1 MSSAIQPLQLQ
12 SRHGLEVEVLP
23 LGATISAIRFQGQL
37 LTLGYPNPADYQHD
51 SFYLGSTVGRYA
63 NRIAHGRC
71 QLNQQPLQL
80 SCNNGPHSLHGGEHG
95 FNRAAWQVQAQTTEQ
110 VTLYHCSADGDQGFP
125 GQLHVWLTVQ
135 VRDNALH
142 LQFKAHSDRDT
153 LVNLTNHCYFNL
165 NSDGSDISNHQ
176 VQIKAEH
183 YLPIDS
189 TGIPL
194 GQLAEVSNTVFDLRQ
209 PQELAPLLQ
218 QQEQQLLQARGFDHC
233 FVTPQTNEAKLQWQ
247 ASVHSP
253 QSGRTLEV
261 LSTQPGIQLYTGNYL
276 AAPFSPRQ
284 GLCLEAQNWPDAP
297 NQPHFPSAI
306 LVAGQTYQHEI
317 VYRFS

>member
-1 MSSAIQPLQLQ
+1 MNSAMQPLLL
-12 SRHGLEVEVLP
+12 RNEHGLEVEVLP

-37 LTLGYPNPADYQHD
+37 LTLGYPHPADYQQD

-63 NRIAHGRC
+63 NRIANGRC
-71 QLNQQPLQL
+71 QLNQQALQL
-80 SCNNGPHSLHGGEHG
+80 SCNNGSHSLHGGEHG
-95 FNRAAWQVQAQTTEQ
+95 FNRATWQVLTQTPQQ

-125 GQLHVWLTVQ
+125 GQLQVWLTVQ
-135 VRDNALH
+135 LQHNALH
-142 LQFKAHSDRDT
+142 LQFKAQSDRDT

-176 VQIKAEH
+176 LQLNAEH
-183 YLPIDS
+183 YLPTDN

-194 GQLAEVSNTVFDLRQ
+194 GHLAAVNNTVFDLRQ
-209 PQELAPLLQ
+209 PLTLAQLLQ
-218 QQEQQLLQARGFDHC
+218 QQDQQLLQARGFDHC
-233 FVTPQTNEAKLQWQ
+233 FVTPQTNEAVPQWQ
-247 ASVHSP
+247 ATVHSP
-253 QSGRTLEV
+253 QSGRTLDV

-306 LVAGQTYQHEI
+306 LAAGQTYQHEI